1 MDDGRRRRRKGV
13 VPRLPTAVAVRPGRC
28 ADAGRRRRVGRHL
41 HPRGRARPSVR
52 AQTAAVAGGAERIPG
67 TEDWVGRISPISGV
81 AVVMIN
87 SRASAGDFAAT
98 RSFDYTFG
106 VRLPG
111 PRRDVYVQTTVDRRD
126 RRTGTDHRSGVADEV
141 HLALVEVRGRAG
153 CQLQSGHGVPY
164 SGQLEFWMTSTKSIR
179 RKPGTKCSSTSAF
192 TVPNVLSGRCLN
204 PSVNA

>member
-1 MDDGRRRRRKGV
+1 MDDGRRRRRKGA
-13 VPRLPTAVAVRPGRC
+13 VPGLPSAVAVRPGRC

-126 RRTGTDHRSGVADEV
+126 RRTETDHRVALPMKYTSPWSKSAVVLVVNCRVAMVSPIRANWSSG
-141 HLALVEVRGRAG
+141 
-153 CQLQSGHGVPY
+153 
-164 SGQLEFWMTSTKSIR
+164 
-179 RKPGTKCSSTSAF
+179 
-192 TVPNVLSGRCLN
+192 
-204 PSVNA
+204 